1 MASSKTEYL
10 GLVVFPDITGVYQ
23 REIRIALVSGTDGTD
38 SNMHII
44 DAAIKGLAEA
54 LNKLA
59 KVATTGSYEDLSDTP
74 DIPNA
79 VPIATQEEAG
89 KVKPDG
95 VTITIDESG
104 TIKATCE
111 IATVEQ
117 AGIVKPDGIT
127 ITVDK
132 NGVIKATCEIATI
145 EKAGIVK
152 PDGDTITVDEDG
164 TIRAA
169 NDGYSKEEVDTM
181 LQELSDMLL
190 TNSDLEMVY
199 AATNTLMGEQTEFTG
214 LGASLL
220 KVNALADELLA

>member
-10 GLVVFPDITGVYQ
+10 GLMVFPDITGVYQ
-23 REIRIALVSGTDGTD
+23 REIRIALVSGTDGTN

-59 KVATTGSYEDLSDTP
+59 K
-74 DIPNA
+74 DIPDA
-79 VPIATQEEAG
+79 VPIATQAVAG

-95 VTITIDESG
+95 VTITVDESG

-111 IATVEQ
+111 IATVEK

-127 ITVDK
+127 ITIDK
-132 NGVIKATCEIATI
+132 DGVIKATCEIATT

>member
-1 MASSKTEYL
+1 MAGSKTEYL
-10 GLVVFPDITGVYQ
+10 GLAVFPDITGVYQ
-23 REIRIALVSGTDGTD
+23 REIRIALVSGTDGTN
-38 SNMHII
+38 SNMHIV
-44 DAAIKGLAEA
+44 DAAIKGLADA
-54 LNKLA
+54 LNELA
-59 KVATTGSYEDLSDTP
+59 ESIP
-74 DIPNA
+74 DA
-79 VPIATQEEAG
+79 VPIATQTEAG

-111 IATVEQ
+111 IATVEK

-127 ITVDK
+127 ITIDRD
-132 NGVIKATCEIATI
+132 GVIKATCEIATA

-152 PDGDTITVDEDG
+152 PDGDTITITEDG

-169 NDGYSKEEVDTM
+169 NDGYSKDEVDIM

-190 TNSDLEMVY
+190 SNDDLEMVY
-199 AATNTLMGEQTEFTG
+199 TATNTLMGEQTEFTG

-220 KVNALADELLA
+220 KVNALADELLS

>member
-10 GLVVFPDITGVYQ
+10 GLVVFPDIAGVYQ
-23 REIRIALVSGTDGTD
+23 REIRIALVSGTDGTN

-59 KVATTGSYEDLSDTP
+59 K
-74 DIPNA
+74 DIPDA
-79 VPIATQEEAG
+79 VPIATQAVAG

-111 IATVEQ
+111 IATVEK

-127 ITVDK
+127 ITIDK
-132 NGVIKATCEIATI
+132 DGVIKATCEIATT

-199 AATNTLMGEQTEFTG
+199 AATNALMGEQTEFTG

-220 KVNALADELLA
+220 KVNSLADELLA

>member
-23 REIRIALVSGTDGTD
+23 REIRIALVSGTDGTN

-44 DAAIKGLAEA
+44 DAAIKGLADA
-54 LNKLA
+54 LSELA
-59 KVATTGSYEDLSDTP
+59 EGIP
-74 DIPNA
+74 DA
-79 VPIATQEEAG
+79 VPIATQAEAG

-111 IATVEQ
+111 IATVE
-117 AGIVKPDGIT
+117 
-127 ITVDK
+127 
-132 NGVIKATCEIATI
+132 
-145 EKAGIVK
+145 KAGIVK
-152 PDGDTITVDEDG
+152 PDGDTITITEDG

-199 AATNTLMGEQTEFTG
+199 AATNALMGEQTEFTG

>member
-23 REIRIALVSGTDGTD
+23 REIRIALVSGTDGTN

-44 DAAIKGLAEA
+44 DAAIKGLADA
-54 LNKLA
+54 LSELA
-59 KVATTGSYEDLSDTP
+59 EGIP
-74 DIPNA
+74 DA
-79 VPIATQEEAG
+79 VPIATQAEAG

-111 IATVEQ
+111 IATVEK

-127 ITVDK
+127 ITIDK
-132 NGVIKATCEIATI
+132 DGVIKATCEIATT

-152 PDGDTITVDEDG
+152 PDGETITITEDG
-164 TIRAA
+164 KIRGI
-169 NDGYSKEEVDTM
+169 DGYSKAEVDT
-181 LQELSDMLL
+181 LLKDLSDLLL
-190 TNSDLEMVY
+190 TSSDLETVY

-220 KVNALADELLA
+220 KVNALADKLLG

>member
-10 GLVVFPDITGVYQ
+10 GLVVFPNITGVYQ
-23 REIRIALVSGTDGTD
+23 REIRIALVSGTDGTN

-44 DAAIKGLAEA
+44 DAAIKGLADA
-54 LNKLA
+54 LSELA
-59 KVATTGSYEDLSDTP
+59 EGIP
-74 DIPNA
+74 DA
-79 VPIATQEEAG
+79 VPIATQAEAG

-111 IATVEQ
+111 IATVEK

-127 ITVDK
+127 ITIDK
-132 NGVIKATCEIATI
+132 DGVIKATCEIATT

>member
-10 GLVVFPDITGVYQ
+10 GLTVFPDINGVYQ
-23 REIRIALVSGTDGTD
+23 REIRIALVSGTDGTN

-54 LNKLA
+54 LRKLA
-59 KVATTGSYEDLSDTP
+59 EG
-74 DIPNA
+74 IPAA
-79 VPIATQEEAG
+79 VPIATQEVAG

-111 IATVEQ
+111 IATVEK

-127 ITVDK
+127 ITIDK
-132 NGVIKATCEIATI
+132 DGVIKATCEIATT

-152 PDGDTITVDEDG
+152 PDGDTITIAEDG

-169 NDGYSKEEVDTM
+169 NDGYSKVEVDTM

-199 AATNTLMGEQTEFTG
+199 AATNALMGEQTEFTG

>member
-1 MASSKTEYL
+1 MASLKTEYL
-10 GLVVFPDITGVYQ
+10 GLAVFPDITGVYQ

-44 DAAIKGLAEA
+44 DAAIKTLAEA
-54 LNKLA
+54 IGTLR
-59 KVATTGSYEDLSDTP
+59 EEIP
-74 DIPNA
+74 DS
-79 VPIATQEEAG
+79 VPIATQEVAG

-95 VTITIDESG
+95 ITITVDTDG

-111 IATVEQ
+111 IATLEK

-127 ITVDK
+127 ITVDGD
-132 NGVIKATCEIATI
+132 GVVRATCEIATV

-152 PDGDTITVDEDG
+152 PDGDTITIDQNG

-169 NDGYSKEEVDTM
+169 NDGYSKAEVDLM
-181 LQELSDMLL
+181 LQELSDMLM
-190 TNSDLEMVY
+190 TNSDLEMLYV
-199 AATNTLMGEQTEFTG
+199 ATNTLMGETTEFTG

-220 KVNALADELLA
+220 KVNELADKLLE